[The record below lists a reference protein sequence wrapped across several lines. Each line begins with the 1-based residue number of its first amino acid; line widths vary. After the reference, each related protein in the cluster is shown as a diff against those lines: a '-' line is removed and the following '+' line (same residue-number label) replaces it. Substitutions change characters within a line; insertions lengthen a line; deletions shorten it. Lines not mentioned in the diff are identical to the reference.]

1 MKTSRAKFRNSNR
14 LLLSAFGL
22 AILAALFPLVILLA
36 PSIRAQSAAASRPQ
50 FEVASVK
57 PDTKENGHV
66 DFLPVRTGD
75 LVVMH
80 NSQLQG
86 IVMYA
91 YHVAYYQL
99 VGFHDVPDAW
109 KWYDIDAR
117 VAGSPSDAELRLM
130 FQSMLEDRF
139 KLKVHRE
146 TREMPVYK
154 LEVAKGGPKLKPGT
168 EGDSTATIEG
178 RPLVTK
184 NGAVWI
190 TMWKDGAHLVGKNVT
205 MAQLASALSS
215 QFDGPLVESTGLAGT
230 FDFDVVFAPANWP
243 PDSEFTPSFLSAA
256 LKNELGLT
264 VEKGKAPIEVL
275 VLDHLEKPA
284 PN

>member
-1 MKTSRAKFRNSNR
+1 MRERYETRRKFSF
-14 LLLSAFGL
+14 SA
-22 AILAALFPLVILLA
+22 AIVTTLAALIPLVIVVA
-36 PSIRAQSAAASRPQ
+36 ATGRAQSAAAVRPQ

-75 LVVMH
+75 RVVMH
-80 NSQLQG
+80 NTQLQG

-91 YHVAYYQL
+91 YHVAYNQL
-99 VGFHDVPDAW
+99 AGFRENPDSW

-117 VAGSPSDAELRLM
+117 VAGSPSDPELRLM

-168 EGDSTATIEG
+168 EGDSSATIEG

-190 TMWKDGAHLVGKNVT
+190 TMWKDGSHLVGKNVT

-215 QFDGPLVESTGLAGT
+215 QFDGPLVESTGIAGT
-230 FDFDVVFAPANWP
+230 FDFDVIFAPANWP
-243 PDSEFTPSFLSAA
+243 PDSEFTPPFLSVA

-264 VEKGKAPIEVL
+264 VEKGKAPVEVL
-275 VLDHLEKPA
+275 VLDHLEKPT